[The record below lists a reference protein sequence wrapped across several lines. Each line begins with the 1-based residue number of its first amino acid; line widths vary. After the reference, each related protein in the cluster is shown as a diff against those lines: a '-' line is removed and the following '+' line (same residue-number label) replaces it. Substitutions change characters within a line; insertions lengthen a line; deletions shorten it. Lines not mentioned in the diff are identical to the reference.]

1 MASSMDHTVLMVVDG
16 GQKTYPERLPV
27 KRGGRVAYVR
37 VEEVDWIEARR
48 NYVWVH
54 RGGESYTIRR
64 TMISMETDLDPRKFI
79 RIHRSTIVNIDR
91 IKALRPLISG
101 HVIVELDNGSTLP
114 LGRSYR
120 RKLSPQIQKMGES
133 GMSIQ

>member
-1 MASSMDHTVLMVVDG
+1 MANGMDRTVLVVADG
-16 GQKTYPERLPV
+16 DQKSYSERLPV
-27 KRGGRVAYVR
+27 KRGGRLAYVR

-48 NYVWVH
+48 NYVCVH
-54 RGGESYTIRR
+54 RGGESYAIRR

-101 HVIVELDNGSTLP
+101 HVIVELDNGSTLS

-120 RKLSPQIQKMGES
+120 RKLTPQIQRMGES